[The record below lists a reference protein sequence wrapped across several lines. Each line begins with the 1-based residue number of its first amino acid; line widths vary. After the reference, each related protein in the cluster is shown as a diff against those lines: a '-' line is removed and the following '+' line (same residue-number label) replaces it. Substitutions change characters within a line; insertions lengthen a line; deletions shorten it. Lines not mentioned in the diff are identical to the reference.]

1 VKKVP
6 APRKQLAM
14 GTQPR
19 KMPKAQKRALVQKET
34 RAPRKAKVTKGRARK
49 KLLQLKAEK
58 ARKKEKVQK
67 TLPPPERIQHQQV
80 PKATF

>member
-1 VKKVP
+1 VKKDP

-14 GTQPR
+14 ENQPR
-19 KMPKAQKRALVQKET
+19 KKLKAQKRALVQKEA

-49 KLLQLKAEK
+49 KLLQLKAGK

-67 TLPPPERIQHQQV
+67 TLLPPERIQHQ
-80 PKATF
+80 